1 MRYATATAFRQALD
15 DRLKAEAAK
24 QELALDDFHIC
35 RTACELTA
43 SATFPTLTDKVAIDL
58 PTSDYFN
65 TPKVQR
71 ALPACE
77 ALRTGEPFV
86 LAAPVPWTHSQR

>member
-1 MRYATATAFRQALD
+1 MRAHGVS
-15 DRLKAEAAK
+15 
-24 QELALDDFHIC
+24 DF
-35 RTACELTA
+35 
-43 SATFPTLTDKVAIDL
+43 PDPDGQGAIEL

-71 ALPACE
+71 VLPACE

-86 LAAPVPWTHSQR
+86 LAVPAPWAHSQR